1 MKWLRKK
8 RTLCQS
14 DVPGDSVTGSE
25 SEAGLNPDKIRFDH
39 VLSLAVSLP
48 SAARHNL
55 LRALIRP
62 IQSDYLLAVGAEGQD
77 ARPTL
82 DERQFFFQSLF
93 DYTSFEQ
100 LSHQK
105 LMPEEYPL
113 SLATDMVLPW
123 PWSMNSYKGSL
134 SIGSWQGNPWRYDNF
149 NHHVELWLPWRIGFV
164 KGGNHSLAAGILAGE
179 GTLLPDRVFDMQ
191 DLLRHVSTDGVW
203 WYAGEKQVEKVRDW
217 RTAALFELGRLIN

>member
-1 MKWLRKK
+1 MKWFRRRQSQCL
-8 RTLCQS
+8 LCES
-14 DVPGDSVTGSE
+14 GDSVTDAE

-39 VLSLAVSLP
+39 VLSLAASLP
-48 SAARHNL
+48 SDARHNL

-77 ARPTL
+77 ARPIL
-82 DERQFFFQSLF
+82 DARQFFFQSLF
-93 DYTSFEQ
+93 DYISFEH

-105 LMPEEYPL
+105 LMSEEYPL
-113 SLATDMVLPW
+113 SLTADMVLPW

-134 SIGSWQGNPWRYDNF
+134 SIGSWQGNPWRYDNS

-179 GTLLPDRVFDMQ
+179 GTLLPDRVFNMH
-191 DLLRHVSTDGVW
+191 DLLSRVSTDGISW
-203 WYAGEKQVEKVRDW
+203 FADGRQIEKVRDW
-217 RTAALFELGRLIN
+217 RTAAFYELGRLVS

>member
-1 MKWLRKK
+1 MKWFREKLK
-8 RTLCQS
+8 LCQPN
-14 DVPGDSVTGSE
+14 VPGDSVKDSD
-25 SEAGLNPDKIRFDH
+25 SEASLNPDKIRFDH
-39 VLSLAVSLP
+39 VLSLAASLP

-55 LRALIRP
+55 LHALVRP
-62 IQSDYLLAVGAEGQD
+62 IQSDYLLAVAADGQD

-93 DYTSFEQ
+93 DYISFEQ

-123 PWSMNSYKGSL
+123 PWSMNNYKGCL
-134 SIGSWQGNPWRYDNF
+134 SIGSRQGNPWHFDDS
-149 NHHVELWLPWRIGFV
+149 NHVVVLWLPWRIGFV

-191 DLLRHVSTDGVW
+191 ELLRRVSTDGVW
-203 WYAGEKQVEKVRDW
+203 WYADESHLEKVRDW

>member
-1 MKWLRKK
+1 MKWFRK
-8 RTLCQS
+8 RQSQCLLCES
-14 DVPGDSVTGSE
+14 GDGVTPPE
-25 SEAGLNPDKIRFDH
+25 SEAGLNPDKARFDH
-39 VLSLAVSLP
+39 VLSLAASLP
-48 SAARHNL
+48 AAARHNL
-55 LRALIRP
+55 LRALVSP
-62 IQSDYLLAVGAEGQD
+62 IQADYLLAVGAEGQD

-93 DYTSFEQ
+93 DYISFEQ

-113 SLATDMVLPW
+113 SLAADMVLPW

-134 SIGSWQGNPWRYDNF
+134 SIGSWQGNPWRYDNS

-179 GTLLPDRVFDMQ
+179 GTLLPDRVFNMH
-191 DLLRHVSTDGVW
+191 DLLSRVSTDGISW
-203 WYAGEKQVEKVRDW
+203 FADGMQIEKVRDW
-217 RTAALFELGRLIN
+217 RTAAFYELGRLVS

>member
-1 MKWLRKK
+1 MKWFRKK
-8 RTLCQS
+8 RELCQP
-14 DVPGDSVTGSE
+14 DVSGDSVTGSE

-39 VLSLAVSLP
+39 VLSLAASLP

-77 ARPTL
+77 ARPIL
-82 DERQFFFQSLF
+82 DARQFFFQSLF
-93 DYTSFEQ
+93 DYISFEQ

-113 SLATDMVLPW
+113 SLTADMVLPW
-123 PWSMNSYKGSL
+123 PWSMNRYKGSL
-134 SIGSWQGNPWRYDNF
+134 SIGSWQGNPWRYDNS

-179 GTLLPDRVFDMQ
+179 GTLLPDRVFDMD
-191 DLLRHVSTDGVW
+191 DLLRRVSTDGTSW
-203 WYAGEKQVEKVRDW
+203 FTDGRQIERVRDW
-217 RTAALFELGRLIN
+217 RTAAFYELGRLVS